1 MSERLLVLAVDI
13 DNDLYRKT
21 KITGP
26 VIGRTNNLKAAQKLA
41 LADPQDTDANTMFEA
56 VRKYDELKAKRNQ
69 VVLATITGA
78 EKEGYAADAELS
90 RQLDRVLDKTKVDA
104 CILVTD
110 GASDGRVIPIL
121 KTRTK
126 VNSVDIVRMKQAE
139 MFENTYFTILEK
151 LKEPHYARI
160 VFGIPAVILLLF
172 TLSYYFNFGW
182 QLPVG
187 LIGLYLVI
195 KGFGIEDTLMNSF
208 KGLGFSVDRLSFVFY
223 AASIFFFLVSI
234 IVSMGSYSS
243 ALAGGMGSLE
253 VSAYTIEGF
262 LLLLPVS
269 LVLYVMG
276 RVIDMEQRRL
286 RYRALKQGTYVGYMI
301 IVVVMLYLVSAW
313 VIGQIYFW
321 QLLAYSLIA
330 IVFGYGISLFSGM
343 LMKHAIKKSRMKG
356 KRVINDIGAS
366 IGKVI
371 DIDQKRGSMLIKTDY
386 GNTITYDIDRISS
399 VSDRII
405 VR

>member
-1 MSERLLVLAVDI
+1 
-13 DNDLYRKT
+13 
-21 KITGP
+21 
-26 VIGRTNNLKAAQKLA
+26 
-41 LADPQDTDANTMFEA
+41 
-56 VRKYDELKAKRNQ
+56 
-69 VVLATITGA
+69 
-78 EKEGYAADAELS
+78 
-90 RQLDRVLDKTKVDA
+90 
-104 CILVTD
+104 
-110 GASDGRVIPIL
+110 
-121 KTRTK
+121 
-126 VNSVDIVRMKQAE
+126 
-139 MFENTYFTILEK
+139 
-151 LKEPHYARI
+151 
-160 VFGIPAVILLLF
+160 
-172 TLSYYFNFGW
+172 
-182 QLPVG
+182 
-187 LIGLYLVI
+187 
-195 KGFGIEDTLMNSF
+195 
-208 KGLGFSVDRLSFVFY
+208 
-223 AASIFFFLVSI
+223 
-234 IVSMGSYSS
+234 
-243 ALAGGMGSLE
+243 
-253 VSAYTIEGF
+253 
-262 LLLLPVS
+262 LLLPVS